1 MVVSSGQAQRVSTSR
16 ARLATDSRVH
26 ALCLPLS
33 AVPVCVLGLS
43 SQNAQK
49 LMQGHPPRLRLG
61 GTVVLLDLTASPAVP
76 PTTRTLT
83 YEPYTRLFGSNT
95 TSNLLPF
102 LSWRCG
108 GVPDG

>member
-26 ALCLPLS
+26 ALSLS
-33 AVPVCVLGLS
+33 STLGCSRLCSLGLS

-49 LMQGHPPRLRLG
+49 LMQGRGHPPRLRL
-61 GTVVLLDLTASPAVP
+61 VLLDLTASPAVP

-108 GVPDG
+108 GVSDG